1 MQNQTNEEASPGDIH
16 ALGLSELTRI
26 EREMEEV
33 KSALGFTGTLAE
45 VHSSIRADARLRFPD
60 AAAQLA
66 AFEGAHATIMARLD
80 TQFGARPRARL
91 EFRAIEDYAA
101 PSRAAAEYSAPSA
114 DGRRPGIIYINSFD
128 LASRPRYTVASLALH
143 EGVPGHHLQLA
154 LAVENTFIPNFRR
167 YGTWTAFTEG
177 WALYAESLGSELGLY
192 TTPYEHFGAL
202 SFDAWRDCWLVL
214 GTGIHWLDWSRER
227 AIAFLLEHTA
237 LRETDART
245 EVERYIALP
254 AQALAYKI
262 GQRKFLSLRAQAQ
275 AKLGAKFDVRRFH
288 DALLAD
294 GAMPLP
300 ILETKMEHWIAD
312 EAR

>member
-1 MQNQTNEEASPGDIH
+1 M
-16 ALGLSELTRI
+16 
-26 EREMEEV
+26 
-33 KSALGFTGTLAE
+33 
-45 VHSSIRADARLRFPD
+45 
-60 AAAQLA
+60 
-66 AFEGAHATIMARLD
+66 
-80 TQFGARPRARL
+80 
-91 EFRAIEDYAA
+91 
-101 PSRAAAEYSAPSA
+101 
-114 DGRRPGIIYINSFD
+114 
-128 LASRPRYTVASLALH
+128 
-143 EGVPGHHLQLA
+143 
-154 LAVENTFIPNFRR
+154 
-167 YGTWTAFTEG
+167 
-177 WALYAESLGSELGLY
+177 
-192 TTPYEHFGAL
+192 
-202 SFDAWRDCWLVL
+202 VL